1 MVLSPIQSFA
11 LPVSMQNSQQEI
23 AVITDTSCFLFHP
36 ISQLSLVAARRFSII
51 CRTMNSTKK
60 STTDQKGRLESFI
73 TSRRKFFYSHI
84 VSEVSF
90 WLALIV
96 AFVSGG
102 SIISRTT
109 SEFYSAILS
118 VSLTVG
124 GILVFAFWTLRERKN

>member
-1 MVLSPIQSFA
+1 
-11 LPVSMQNSQQEI
+11 
-23 AVITDTSCFLFHP
+23 
-36 ISQLSLVAARRFSII
+36 
-51 CRTMNSTKK
+51 MNSTKK
-60 STTDQKGRLESFI
+60 STTDQKGRLESFV

-84 VSEVSF
+84 VSEVSL

-102 SIISRTT
+102 SIISRAT

-124 GILVFAFWTLRERKN
+124 GILVFAFWTLRERSIRRREVFKLLKTRHTDFFDWVKSDVARLIEKGRTDEGLLTGSAK

>member
-1 MVLSPIQSFA
+1 
-11 LPVSMQNSQQEI
+11 
-23 AVITDTSCFLFHP
+23 
-36 ISQLSLVAARRFSII
+36 
-51 CRTMNSTKK
+51 MNSTKK
-60 STTDQKGRLESFI
+60 STTDQKGRLESFV

-96 AFVSGG
+96 AFVSGR
-102 SIISRTT
+102 SIISRAT

-124 GILVFAFWTLRERKN
+124 GILVFAFWTLRERSIRRREVFKLLKTRHTDFFDWVKSDVARLIEKGRTDEGLLTGSAK

>member
-1 MVLSPIQSFA
+1 
-11 LPVSMQNSQQEI
+11 
-23 AVITDTSCFLFHP
+23 
-36 ISQLSLVAARRFSII
+36 
-51 CRTMNSTKK
+51 MNSTKK
-60 STTDQKGRLESFI
+60 STTDQKGRLESFV

-124 GILVFAFWTLRERKN
+124 GILVFAFWTLRERSIRRREVFKLLKTRHTDFFDWVKSDVARLIEKGRTDEGLLTGSAK

>member
-1 MVLSPIQSFA
+1 
-11 LPVSMQNSQQEI
+11 
-23 AVITDTSCFLFHP
+23 
-36 ISQLSLVAARRFSII
+36 
-51 CRTMNSTKK
+51 MNSTKK

-73 TSRRKFFYSHI
+73 TSRRKFSYSHI

-124 GILVFAFWTLRERKN
+124 GILVFAFWTLRERSIRRREVFKLLKTRHTDFFDWVKSDVARLIEKGRTDEGILTGSAK

>member
-1 MVLSPIQSFA
+1 
-11 LPVSMQNSQQEI
+11 
-23 AVITDTSCFLFHP
+23 
-36 ISQLSLVAARRFSII
+36 
-51 CRTMNSTKK
+51 MNSTKK
-60 STTDQKGRLESFI
+60 STTDQKGRLESFV

-124 GILVFAFWTLRERKN
+124 GILVFAFWTLRERSIRRREVFKLLKTRHTDFFDWVKSDVARLIEKGRTDEGILTGSAK

>member
-1 MVLSPIQSFA
+1 
-11 LPVSMQNSQQEI
+11 
-23 AVITDTSCFLFHP
+23 
-36 ISQLSLVAARRFSII
+36 
-51 CRTMNSTKK
+51 MNSTKK

-124 GILVFAFWTLRERKN
+124 GILVFAFWTLRERSIRRREVFKLLKTRHTDFFDWVKSDVARLIEKGRTDEGILTGSAK